1 MLNLDKE
8 IEELEES
15 LARLEK
21 NINDIEFEKNQYHEG
36 IKRAIK
42 KQNIKQNIQ
51 LMLNVVLAKMGRI
64 PYCSVDDFRK
74 DMRIRQDIQ
83 VMRNQLA
90 ALSCSKAI
98 VLKDEENYVPKEVHE
113 PSLEKD
119 IDIEPL
125 KKGYIAIVVNSLD
138 RGGLE
143 QVVGLLAQEFYKKNI
158 PIKVLCLDD
167 GGLMAE
173 RLKQVGIEVL
183 IFHGKGHA
191 FKTYIR
197 KNPPSLVNTHY
208 VKRHIKFLHKEGI
221 PIVEVV
227 HNMYVYYCD
236 HVAEIERENE
246 KYYTKLIAVSEI
258 VKETYCNRIKQSDK
272 IAVIGNAA
280 ILREEPQKTR
290 EEVRAFLG
298 IPQEA
303 YVILNVGS
311 IDPRKNQVG
320 IITAFD
326 IVAKL
331 VEVPVYLV
339 LAGNV
344 QDEAYNNKVL
354 DSISKCEHKTNII
367 CLPYYERVR
376 ELYQLAD
383 VFVLDSYYEGWSISA
398 TEALYDG
405 LPIIHSMCGS
415 AVELVGN
422 GMYGMVVPNP
432 AGNLSKIRNLE
443 LIEEI
448 NRGEIHNTKELV
460 QAIKTMISSKEYWTE
475 KRTEIRWN
483 MQKKYSVDYM
493 IYCYIKLFFNIK
505 VGD

>member
-51 LMLNVVLAKMGRI
+51 LMLNIVLAKMGRI

-74 DMRIRQDIQ
+74 DMGIRRDIQ
-83 VMRNQLA
+83 IMRNQLA
-90 ALSCSKAI
+90 TLSCSKAI
-98 VLKDEENYVPKEVHE
+98 VLKDEENYIPKEVHE

-143 QVVGLLAQEFYKKNI
+143 QVVGLLAQEFHKKNI

-183 IFHGKGHA
+183 VFHGKGYA

-197 KNPPSLVNTHY
+197 KNPPFLVNTHY

-236 HVAEIERENE
+236 HVAEIERKNE

-298 IPQEA
+298 ISQEA

-344 QDEAYNNKVL
+344 QDKVYNNKVL
-354 DSISKCEHKTNII
+354 DLISRCEHKTNII

-376 ELYQLAD
+376 ELYQMAD

-415 AVELVGN
+415 AVELTN
-422 GMYGMVVPNP
+422 GGKYGMIVPNP
-432 AGNLSKIRNLE
+432 AGNLTDINTTKIAQV
-443 LIEEI
+443 IE
-448 NRGEIHNTKELV
+448 RGEYRNTKEV
-460 QAIKTMISSKEYWTE
+460 VMAIRIMLENRVYWEHERINIAKESQVIFSVE
-475 KRTEIRWN
+475 K
-483 MQKKYSVDYM
+483 MVDKYFKM
-493 IYCYIKLFFNIK
+493 LTLN
-505 VGD
+505 